1 MSGTKVFFSFE
12 KNKNTLIGLIMTEEM
27 LTGLTMISVHCQ
39 TETVTRLCKKNLGV
53 CFAILFHLMSQ
64 KIRYRNLA

>member
-1 MSGTKVFFSFE
+1 MSGRKVFFSFE

-39 TETVTRLCKKNLGV
+39 TETVTRRFVQEKPRR
-53 CFAILFHLMSQ
+53 LFCNS
-64 KIRYRNLA
+64 ISFDESED